1 MFVDIHSH
9 IENTHGGTL
18 TVQNII
24 IGEEPIQEPLN
35 QQHCY
40 SAGIHPWYISK
51 TNWEQQLI
59 QLENMLNQPQVKLVG
74 ECGLDRLNGPD
85 LQLQQQVFERQIQL
99 AEKFKKPL
107 IIHCVKCF
115 SELLQIKK
123 KTQPTVPLIIHGFNN
138 KVEIASQLLNVGFNF
153 SLGAA
158 LLNANSN
165 AAQLIKHLPDNRI
178 FLETDDKKVSI
189 SEIYQAAAS
198 LKNISLNQLKDII
211 FAHWMSL

>member
-1 MFVDIHSH
+1 MFLDIHSH
-9 IENTHGGTL
+9 IENTDAGTL
-18 TVQNII
+18 TVRNII
-24 IGEEPIQEPLN
+24 IGEEPIQQPLY

-51 TNWEQQLI
+51 TNWEQQLT
-59 QLENMLNQPQVKLVG
+59 QLENLLNHPQVKLVG

-85 LQLQQQVFERQIQL
+85 LHLQQQVFERQIQL
-99 AEKFKKPL
+99 AQKFQKPL

-123 KTQPTVPLIIHGFNN
+123 KMQPSVPLIIHGFNN
-138 KVEIASQLLNVGFNF
+138 KAEIASQLLKAGFNF
-153 SLGAA
+153 SFGAA
-158 LLNANSN
+158 LLNSNSN
-165 AAQLIKHLPDNRI
+165 AAQLIKHLPDNRF
-178 FLETDDKKVSI
+178 FLETDDKNISI
-189 SEIYQAAAS
+189 SEIYQAAAN

>member
-1 MFVDIHSH
+1 MFLNIHSH
-9 IENTHGGTL
+9 IENTDAGTL
-18 TVQNII
+18 TIQNII
-24 IGEEPIQEPLN
+24 VEEKPVQDLH
-35 QQHCY
+35 QVQLY

-51 TNWEQQLI
+51 TNWEQQLT
-59 QLENMLNQPQVKLVG
+59 QLENLLSQPQVKLLG
-74 ECGLDRLNGPD
+74 ECGLDRLNGPNLD
-85 LQLQQQVFERQIQL
+85 LQQQVFERQILL
-99 AEKFKKPL
+99 AEKFQKPL

-123 KTQPTVPLIIHGFNN
+123 KTQPTVPLIIHGFNS
-138 KVEIASQLLNVGFNF
+138 KAEIACQLLNAGFNF

-158 LLNANSN
+158 LLNTNSN

-178 FLETDDKKVSI
+178 FLETDDKKISI
-189 SEIYQAAAS
+189 SEIYQAAAD